1 MATDTTNT
9 ESLPTQPTP
18 STAPP
23 DSAPPEHASPP
34 SPPVASETPP
44 APPSEPAPCPST
56 LAWGILWGGAML
68 IIFAL
73 WLRAKFEDLSFAVIG
88 IAGLLGALGVLF
100 AAWMLITCVRGKNTT
115 ETVANQRNLA
125 GLLCLTG
132 GGIMLM
138 LAVVLW
144 YFLRLA
150 GFGEYVGLALFG
162 LVALVTG
169 RNLLRTEPAST
180 DALWENFR
188 ANLGTAK
195 LALFVL
201 GAVQLLAFAALVFWR
216 RVDTAWF
223 PELAALLFGGFFYV
237 FAAFWLALRSLREI
251 PLATCRTFALF
262 VGGVTGLIITLMILA
277 RTFLWRDQVF
287 LGGLDTWLGEGAWRL
302 WLCAY
307 VLLLGLGLMFGSL
320 LLARAD
326 VRENPFLRRTLY
338 GYSTILNGL
347 LILAILIV
355 FNILFY
361 ILVPYTFS
369 WSATSFSALSPS
381 SKNLLA
387 ALPKETNVF
396 VLMSE
401 RQESYTDLKNL
412 LDNAAAYSSKLNVKY
427 ISPDRN
433 VQDYE
438 SLANRF
444 KIIQPEK
451 MPLFRSEPSRGVLI
465 VYGDVPADLNA
476 PLPPYAFVPSNK
488 ILDIQQDPH
497 GGPRGKINKVF
508 KAEAEIMRELNFLSQ
523 GKQKRKL
530 YVLQGNEEL
539 DINNQETLPRTLY
552 NQPLSQYGMGKLV
565 DRFKKDEYEVQG
577 LTFSERLRKEQENV
591 IPAPEID
598 KKKSIPEDA
607 YAVLIPGPSEPLPSQ
622 ALDALERYVDRGG
635 RLLVFLDLV
644 FDQRYTAL
652 KTTLLE
658 DFLKKYAVEVKN
670 DFVIHVSSPQD
681 YRIALAST
689 PAKADTVL
697 AKQFAGEFFFFRG
710 ARVVR
715 PSATPG
721 RYKASALLQLDDR
734 KLDFFTETE
743 PYAVGDPGRYIKDM
757 NADRNLRTRILFEP
771 LPVAVTVT
779 EGTGDTAKPR
789 LAVFGDADFLSNFEM
804 SRANGD
810 RYYDLVAGTLEWMAE
825 KQGFIGPRPRETP
838 MYNVPVAVDRTR
850 LFLYPGLLMMLGIV
864 GLGAGLWLVRRR

>member
-1 MATDTTNT
+1 MATDTT
-9 ESLPTQPTP
+9 TP
-18 STAPP
+18 
-23 DSAPPEHASPP
+23 
-34 SPPVASETPP
+34 ETPP
-44 APPSEPAPCPST
+44 PEPVPPPEPTPPAQPAQPTSCPTT
-56 LAWGILWGGAML
+56 LAWGVLWGGGML
-68 IIFAL
+68 IVFAL
-73 WLRAKFEDLSFAVIG
+73 WLRAKFEDLHFTIIG
-88 IAGLLGALGVLF
+88 IAGLLGAVGIAF
-100 AAWMLITCVRGKNTT
+100 AAWVLITCVRGKSTAD
-115 ETVANQRNLA
+115 TVAKQRNLA
-125 GLLCLTG
+125 GLLCLAG
-132 GGIMLM
+132 GGIMIL
-138 LAVVLW
+138 LAVLLW
-144 YFLRLA
+144 HFLRLS

-162 LVALVTG
+162 LVAIVTG
-169 RNLLRTEPAST
+169 RNLLRVEPATT

-201 GAVQLLAFAALVFWR
+201 GAAQLLAFAALVFWKR
-216 RVDTAWF
+216 LDAGWF

-262 VGGVTGLIITLMILA
+262 VGGITGLVITLMILA

-307 VLLLGLGLMFGSL
+307 VLLVGLGLMFGSL

-338 GYSTILNGL
+338 GYSTILNGV

-369 WSATSFSALSPS
+369 WSSTSFSALSPS

-387 ALPKETNVF
+387 ALPKDTHVF

-401 RQESYTDLKNL
+401 GQAAYTDLKNL
-412 LDNAAAYSSKLNVKY
+412 LDNAASYSSKLKVKY

-433 VQDYE
+433 IQEYE

-451 MPLFRSEPSRGVLI
+451 MPLFRAEPTRGVLI
-465 VYGDVPADLNA
+465 VYGEVPADLEA
-476 PLPPYAFVPSNK
+476 PLPPHSWVPSNK
-488 ILDIQQDPH
+488 ILDIAQDPH
-497 GGPRGKINKVF
+497 GGPRGKVSKVF
-508 KAEAEIMRELNFLSQ
+508 KAEGEIMRELNFLTQ

-539 DINNQETLPRTLY
+539 DINNQEMQPRAQY
-552 NQPLSQYGMGKLV
+552 NQPLGQFGIGKLV
-565 DRFKKDEYEVQG
+565 ERLKKDEYEVQG
-577 LTFSERLRKEQENV
+577 LSFSDRLRKEQENV
-591 IPAPEID
+591 IAAPEID

-607 YAVLIPGPSEPLPSQ
+607 YAVLIPGPSEVLPSA

-644 FDQRYTAL
+644 FDQRFTAL
-652 KTTLLE
+652 KTTGLE

-670 DFVIHVSSPQD
+670 DFVVHIWQQD

-689 PAKADTVL
+689 PDKADTVL
-697 AKQFAGEFFFFRG
+697 AKQFAGEFFLFRG

-715 PSATPG
+715 PGATPG
-721 RYKASALLQLDDR
+721 RYKAATLLALDDR
-734 KLDFFTETE
+734 RLDFFAETE
-743 PYAVGDPGRYIKDM
+743 PYAIGDPGRYAKDL
-757 NADRNLRTRILFEP
+757 NADRSLRKRIMFEP
-771 LPVAVTVT
+771 LPIAVTVT

-789 LAVFGDADFLSNFEM
+789 LAVFGDADFLSNFDI
-804 SRANGD
+804 SRGKGD
-810 RYYDLVAGTLEWMAE
+810 QYYDLVAGTLEWMAE

-838 MYNVPVAVDRTR
+838 MYNVPLAVDGTR